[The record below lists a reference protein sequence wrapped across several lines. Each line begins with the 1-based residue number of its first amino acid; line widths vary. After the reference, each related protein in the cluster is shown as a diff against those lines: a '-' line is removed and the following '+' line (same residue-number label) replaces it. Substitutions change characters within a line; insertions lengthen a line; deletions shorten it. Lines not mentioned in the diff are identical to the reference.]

1 MYVKL
6 SNFCVAIMLGEK
18 TLDLER
24 IMKEKKQRHMICGNS
39 YHELGLSPFTYKI
52 EKKKKKKKAK
62 KKKKKKR
69 KKKKKKT

>member
-52 EKKKKKKKAK
+52 EKKKNINKVLQEEHK
-62 KKKKKKR
+62 
-69 KKKKKKT
+69 

>member
-39 YHELGLSPFTYKI
+39 YHELGLSPFT
-52 EKKKKKKKAK
+52 KKKKKKKNINK
-62 KKKKKKR
+62 VLQEEHK
-69 KKKKKKT
+69 